1 MLDRM
6 LIARA
11 LERVAKDVVAT
22 KLTPTLKTEI
32 AKFFNGLGYYGAE
45 ASQSGSEISVY
56 WTEKAY
62 GTQYYGTAEM
72 KKYRFVSDEYEYY
85 NENFEG
91 PRRMQYG
98 RNNFS
103 SDEKQKIIAF
113 CKQHRIPN
121 LTIHWGTD

>member
-45 ASQSGSEISVY
+45 ASQSGNGISVG

-62 GTQYYGTAEM
+62 GTQYYGMAEM
-72 KKYRFVSDEYEYY
+72 KKYRFVSDRYEYY
-85 NENFEG
+85 NENADG

-98 RNNFS
+98 KDHFLS
-103 SDEKQKIIAF
+103 EEKQKIIAF

-121 LTIHWGTD
+121 LTISWGTD

>member
-1 MLDRM
+1 MLDRR

-11 LERVAKDVVAT
+11 LTRVAKDVLAA
-22 KLTPTLKTEI
+22 KLTPVLRVNITM
-32 AKFFNGLGYYGAE
+32 FFRGLGYYGAR
-45 ASQSGSEISVY
+45 ASQAGDGISVE

-72 KKYRFVSDEYEYY
+72 KKYRFVSDRYEYY
-85 NENFEG
+85 NENADG

-98 RNNFS
+98 KDHFS
-103 SDEKQKIIAF
+103 SEEKQKIIDF